1 MHDWMSCVA
10 EEAVSQN
17 QDCYKMKKLKG
28 KVKGEKKGNGLQH
41 ENGDSKE
48 Q

>member
-1 MHDWMSCVA
+1 MV
-10 EEAVSQN
+10 EEVVSQN

-41 ENGDSKE
+41 KNGGSKE